1 MKAVMTALTI
11 YNQGADRA
19 LCETIAKADE
29 ELLKSDCGTYYH
41 SVLSTMQHY
50 LSYEIAWLQRYRTFD
65 TYRALDNSFLD
76 QQLDD
81 ILAKTKHSF
90 IKTQSVLL
98 TIDALFA
105 DLVSEMTDDD
115 LHRMVKFTNPRG
127 MEVEKKYWS
136 TIFHVLNHSTHHRGE
151 ISAMLDILQISN
163 DYAGFFR
170 YV

>member
-1 MKAVMTALTI
+1 MKTVMAALTI

-19 LCETIAKADE
+19 LCDTIGKVDE
-29 ELLKSDCGTYYH
+29 DLLKSDCGTYYH

-50 LSYEIAWLQRYRTFD
+50 LSYEISWLQRYRTFG
-65 TYRALDNSFLD
+65 THRALNNDLLD

-81 ILAKTKHSF
+81 ILAKTKNSF
-90 IKTQSVLL
+90 VETQSVLL
-98 TIDALFA
+98 ATDAVFV
-105 DLVSEMTDDD
+105 DLVSEMTDRD
-115 LHRMVKFTNPRG
+115 LDGVVKFTNPRG

-151 ISAMLDILQISN
+151 ISAILDILKISN

-170 YV
+170 YA

>member
-1 MKAVMTALTI
+1 MKAVITALTI
-11 YNQGADRA
+11 YNQGADRT

-41 SVLSTMQHY
+41 SILSTMQHY
-50 LSYEIAWLQRYRTFD
+50 LSYQIAWLQRYRTFD
-65 TYRALDNSFLD
+65 TYRVLDNSFLD

-81 ILAKTKHSF
+81 ILAKTKNSF
-90 IKTQSVLL
+90 TETQSVLRE
-98 TIDALFA
+98 TDAVFV
-105 DLVSEMTDDD
+105 DLVNEMTDDD
-115 LHRMVKFTNPRG
+115 LDGMVKFTNPRG
-127 MEVEKKYWS
+127 MEVEKKFWS

-151 ISAMLDILQISN
+151 ISAMLDMLKISN